1 MPSITTSVFRIILL
15 ICIACPAIA
24 QELSETQQAQLEQF
38 NVALEAAEAA
48 SQDVNAAGICGKIA
62 YIYWDSRKY
71 TEAVDYFKKSIAFNE
86 KVENKNGIKAAYYN
100 LGLIHIDMEDYTN
113 ALTNFESGVEISK
126 ALNKKNDLLS
136 GLINVASINQ
146 SLGNNEAA
154 IKGAEEALTL
164 AQEMKNIN
172 LTKRCYGILYESYQA
187 AGNSEKSIEYF
198 DLYSTVDKF
207 LRDEQVKQIESESN
221 QKVAQIQNEK
231 AQTDR
236 KLETSTAQL
245 QVAQD
250 SLQIAREITERQQ
263 LQLKLNEVTLREQ
276 EAQLENERLIRTG
289 LIIIVSLT
297 LVFLIVLYVQYRQK
311 KQKNI
316 LLQQQNDQINEQKDE
331 IDQQREVLALKNED
345 LNAVNKEKN
354 LVMSMV
360 AHDLKKPINDITGLA
375 QILSQYKENL
385 PEEVNHII
393 SVFAKSSQGYRD
405 MVHKILDAGA
415 IENRKLNVVNE
426 KLDVQELMDSIAE
439 SQNLSAGK
447 KNIKFDTVVPKES
460 FIKADKIYLA
470 QAIENIV
477 YNAVKYS
484 PENST
489 IYLGA
494 EPNGKTCKLY
504 VRDEGPGI
512 TEDDQKHLFDT
523 FKPLKNGDKE
533 STGLGLSISKKYM
546 EAMNG
551 TIICESELDNGTTFY
566 LTIDKWSN

>member
-48 SQDVNAAGICGKIA
+48 NQDVNAAGICGKIG
-62 YIYWDSRKY
+62 YIYWDSRNY
-71 TEAVDYFKKSIAFNE
+71 AEAVDYFKKSIAFNE

-100 LGLIHIDMEDYTN
+100 LGLIHIDMEDYVN
-113 ALTNFESGVEISK
+113 ALANFESGVEISK

-297 LVFLIVLYVQYRQK
+297 LVFLIMLYVQYRQK

-447 KNIKFDTVVPKES
+447 KNIKFDTVVPEEL

-484 PENST
+484 TENST

-551 TIICESELDNGTTFY
+551 TIKCESELNNGTTFY